1 MRVHQRYSIRYFGRA
16 CHDPHQCYVN
26 SMSCIILSVALLAA
40 GPGFVGYQSILRLAG
55 FYRTGTGVWRVE
67 YKAAF
72 KFIFIFGLLSLS
84 IIILIIISHVELH
97 NNIVFQGRGGLS
109 GRFFKSNLFI
119 VFGNHF
125 SPRFMLPCH
134 CEPKIYFRFFEVCT

>member
-1 MRVHQRYSIRYFGRA
+1 MLCKFNVMQYPFSCAFGCRTGFCRISIY
-16 CHDPHQCYVN
+16 
-26 SMSCIILSVALLAA
+26 
-40 GPGFVGYQSILRLAG
+40 LRLAG
-55 FYRTGTGVWRVE
+55 FCRTGTGVRKVE
-67 YKAAF
+67 YKAAGNF
-72 KFIFIFGLLSLS
+72 KFIFIFRLLSLS

-125 SPRFMLPCH
+125 LHVSCYPVIVSRN
-134 CEPKIYFRFFEVCT
+134 IYFRFFEVCT